1 MVIDFDGMTIEHLVP
16 QRLIGTGGFSEEI
29 IGQLGNLILV
39 PPPLNTKLD
48 DRPYKEKK
56 KMLTAAGAPIP
67 PEFANLNDIT
77 PADIQSRT
85 ANLAQKAYGQ
95 VWKI

>member
-1 MVIDFDGMTIEHLVP
+1 MTIEHLVP

-29 IGQLGNLILV
+29 VGQLGNLILV
-39 PPPLNTKLD
+39 PPALNTKLD
-48 DRPYKEKK
+48 DKSYKEKK
-56 KMLTAAGAPIP
+56 KILKVARFPIP
-67 PEFANLNDIT
+67 TEFVNLNDIT

-85 ANLAQKAYGQ
+85 ANLAKQAYAQ